1 MLILILL
8 YIFDSDQC
16 PWAVRVLGVDRRL
29 DRLRGLGYA
38 VRVWGW
44 DHWTRLELWALEPIS
59 EVN

>member
-29 DRLRGLGYA
+29 DRLRGGLNRLRLG
-38 VRVWGW
+38 
-44 DHWTRLELWALEPIS
+44 DELPLWALEPIS
-59 EVN
+59 EIN

>member
-29 DRLRGLGYA
+29 DRLLNRLG
-38 VRVWGW
+38 
-44 DHWTRLELWALEPIS
+44 DRLELRDELALRALEPIS
-59 EVN
+59 EIN